1 MWIESIEHTLSST
14 ECNWFFLYC
23 CSYWYPTYFQCMR
36 HCSFTFTSW
45 IRNKKG
51 QTRNKYRIENIESI
65 SLCGWNGAGVSG
77 AFLFLSFSH
86 ESRCWMLQT
95 FFSIISLLH
104 TLTHTYKYIEHELCW
119 HWIVFSSRSGLI
131 TSLSSTLFSA
141 AIFAKQNHYVK

>member
-14 ECNWFFLYC
+14 ECNWLFLYC

-45 IRNKKG
+45 IRNKKIP
-51 QTRNKYRIENIESI
+51 NKKQVQNRKHRIHFALWMKRSGGEW
-65 SLCGWNGAGVSG
+65 CFFVSFVFSWKQMLNV
-77 AFLFLSFSH
+77 ANFFLS
-86 ESRCWMLQT
+86 C
-95 FFSIISLLH
+95 SLLH
-104 TLTHTYKYIEHELCW
+104 THTHTYKYIEHELCW

-131 TSLSSTLFSA
+131 TSLSSTLFFA